1 MKDPLDVLAYEEPLL
16 PWLNNKLG
24 LSKTISKKKKYG
36 PSLKNNQDKRIYI
49 YIYTEQ
55 PCIKSPQSYCICK
68 QLCVSRLMFANRERK
83 ISPLVVDDLING
95 QPSCCARL
103 MMHVNLEG
111 ILACLITCCS
121 EIVGVSCT
129 DIYISIL
136 TSVITVCNFSPETIM
151 EVDLLF
157 FCWSLKM
164 RVLNSI
170 LHVLHW

>member
-1 MKDPLDVLAYEEPLL
+1 M
-16 PWLNNKLG
+16 
-24 LSKTISKKKKYG
+24 
-36 PSLKNNQDKRIYI
+36 KNNQDKN
-49 YIYTEQ
+49 IYTVYKEQ

-68 QLCVSRLMFANRERK
+68 QLCVSRLVFANRERK

-95 QPSCCARL
+95 QPSRCARL

-136 TSVITVCNFSPETIM
+136 TSVITVCALFPLLAETNM
-151 EVDLLF
+151 EVGFAFFLL
-157 FCWSLKM
+157 LKPKDEGTKLHSAYAALINTLNVINQQHGGKWVSPGT
-164 RVLNSI
+164 VL
-170 LHVLHW
+170 